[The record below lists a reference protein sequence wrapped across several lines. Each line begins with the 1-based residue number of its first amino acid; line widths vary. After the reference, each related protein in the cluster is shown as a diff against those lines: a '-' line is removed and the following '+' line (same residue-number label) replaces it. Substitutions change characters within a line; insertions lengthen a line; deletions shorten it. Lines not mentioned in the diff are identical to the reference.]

1 MPRLDKERQAQLE
14 PKRINQA
21 LDVINGLGLKVTSV
35 SKTEIKFIFKEH
47 TVTFFPYSGWH
58 TGKTIVDG
66 RGWQKLYNQI
76 KT

>member
-1 MPRLDKERQAQLE
+1 MPRLDKERQSQLE

-58 TGKTIVDG
+58 TGKP
-66 RGWQKLYNQI
+66 LYDDSISDLQSKNEN
-76 KT
+76 